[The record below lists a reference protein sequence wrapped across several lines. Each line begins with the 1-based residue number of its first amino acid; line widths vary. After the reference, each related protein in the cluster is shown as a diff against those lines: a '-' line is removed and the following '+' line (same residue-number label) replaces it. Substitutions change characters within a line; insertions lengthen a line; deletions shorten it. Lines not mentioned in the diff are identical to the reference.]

1 MLVGLVNDQEATY
14 KGFKRCP
21 QPGGAILFSE
31 RGVSQ

>member
-21 QPGGAILFSE
+21 QSGSAILISE